1 MATLKLDDLL
11 GKKKEALQ
19 VLDLSQNNVQSKEE
33 FDRLLDKVPEYK
45 IRPEKVSLTLKD
57 FLVYNWFILLK
68 SFSNREHEIYCI
80 IMNFIIWTP
89 SPVFFGKQIK
99 KDEMSK
105 ARGACE
111 GEERCMQRFGWWTWG
126 KGTTWKG

>member
-80 IMNFIIWTP
+80 IMNFII
-89 SPVFFGKQIK
+89 
-99 KDEMSK
+99 
-105 ARGACE
+105 
-111 GEERCMQRFGWWTWG
+111 
-126 KGTTWKG
+126 